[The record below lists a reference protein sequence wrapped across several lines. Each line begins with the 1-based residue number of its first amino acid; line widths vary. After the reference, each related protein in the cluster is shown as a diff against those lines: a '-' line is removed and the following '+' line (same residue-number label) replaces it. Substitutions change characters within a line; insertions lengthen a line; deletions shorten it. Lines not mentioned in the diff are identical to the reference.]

1 MTNETLPL
9 DIIPW
14 DSEPKNED
22 EEELA
27 KIKDGD
33 KFPWPDDG
41 VDYSAD
47 SYGAGIIR
55 KQEPFMFMKTCQLNH
70 RRNSA
75 MCEKGGADNDRAG

>member
-1 MTNETLPL
+1 MTNESLPI

-14 DSEPKNED
+14 DSEPKNEE

-27 KIKDGD
+27 KIMDGD

-47 SYGAGIIR
+47 SYGASIMR
-55 KQEPFMFMKTCQLNH
+55 KQNPFKFMKACQLNQKRSNNH
-70 RRNSA
+70 GR
-75 MCEKGGADNDRAG
+75 